1 MNGDDVLLGI
11 VSRIG
16 KNTWVKSTF
25 DSIAALNYDAV
36 LVGLDELVIEEYI
49 PLCVGQFAT
58 AVSH

>member
-1 MNGDDVLLGI
+1 MNGHDVLLRI

-25 DSIAALNYDAV
+25 DPITALNYDAM

-49 PLCVGQFAT
+49 PLCVGQFAM
-58 AVSH
+58 AVNH